1 MKSKYDEEKQ
11 EISEIRRTYYQENKD
26 RIKEDVKSRFQTNEM
41 AKERN
46 QTKALKRNF
55 KLYAA
60 SQDYRSR
67 KKQAMLTQ
75 YNNHKDKFSQL
86 FGDYYKR
93 NRDILTAKL
102 WVRKEMK
109 NGTPTPLSRTKH
121 GKKGDATSS
130 EMHYCNTED
139 SKEAIK
145 LEFARANNVIE
156 MATNSLAKRHAL
168 NAAKCEKFLD
178 NLPEDEPPTL
188 EDFTTAMD
196 NVYTV
201 IPIDEEGSARFFQ
214 QSETETPVR
223 PKQKCSC
230 LPPSYAQVVPLRN
243 KPSPAEFTTHGKNFP
258 LPESQCSQTQDD
270 DLSSEDENE
279 KYIPPRK
286 EKKNTKK
293 DDNDDDEDVIPVT
306 KRFVDKVT
314 NAVKSPNKTAPLR
327 MIVSGF
333 GGAGKSVVIK
343 VIRNIL
349 CHHFSKDKCPVIV
362 MAPTGLA
369 AYSIK
374 GETIHRGFSLPVDQ
388 AGTSKY
394 SELYTEQLLTL
405 RAILQKTYLFII
417 DEISMVSALA
427 FMYIHL
433 RLTEVMSI
441 NAVMGNANML
451 VFGDF
456 LQLRPVSANPP
467 FKQITRLEI
476 KNRIGSMGTFDL
488 WSHFEYDELAI
499 NMRQKTDT
507 DYADLL
513 ANIRV
518 GICTDNNH
526 EQLQRRKIESNRRAT
541 NEEIADKYIE
551 LVALGK
557 TPVILMPRNVDC
569 RSVNETL
576 LAKTSDN
583 ISTFTAIDRLST
595 VLRDKRIEAEAAENV
610 KSFEN
615 DSKRTAGSIS
625 HLKLALGA
633 RVMLQRNVNVEEGL
647 VNGSMGYVKVIK
659 MTAANI
665 AVGIEV
671 QFDGQDKIMEIE
683 RETVKFEALK
693 EVYYTRRQFPLTLA
707 YAINIHKSQ
716 GLSLQTALVDAG
728 DRCFGPDTEAL
739 VEYNRLRQKYRPD
752 LPQFAIPE
760 PFKVPTVPV
769 AKQQPVKRKPS
780 SSTSIDVPSK
790 KSKPDAAKDKPKT
803 NPTPARKVK
812 PTTSEA
818 KKKAPTKRLNAE
830 AVETSFPTKKT
841 QHDTTVKQNYRSGIG
856 PGRKGL
862 KNTDGSVCYANATMQ
877 SLFAMH
883 YKLFEVLSVMHGPL
897 AEELKRLA
905 LSSLGKNET
914 MDTVRSLLPPQHNY
928 TGRDQQSLCEFWL
941 HLFEQLDAEHQANDM
956 SPLRSLYQFKI
967 HRFSVCSTCHWSK
980 TALHPEGTPDCPFP
994 ITCVLNPNDP
1004 AIKEIID
1011 NNDISFSSVLI
1022 PEQPGETCP
1031 NGHVTK
1037 LKTVFTQAPE
1047 DLALNLDRRTLCHKI
1062 T

>member
-1 MKSKYDEEKQ
+1 MPEVRWNYPK
-11 EISEIRRTYYQENKD
+11 
-26 RIKEDVKSRFQTNEM
+26 
-41 AKERN
+41 
-46 QTKALKRNF
+46 
-55 KLYAA
+55 
-60 SQDYRSR
+60 
-67 KKQAMLTQ
+67 
-75 YNNHKDKFSQL
+75 NNGRCD
-86 FGDYYKR
+86 
-93 NRDILTAKL
+93 
-102 WVRKEMK
+102 
-109 NGTPTPLSRTKH
+109 
-121 GKKGDATSS
+121 
-130 EMHYCNTED
+130 
-139 SKEAIK
+139 
-145 LEFARANNVIE
+145 
-156 MATNSLAKRHAL
+156 
-168 NAAKCEKFLD
+168 
-178 NLPEDEPPTL
+178 
-188 EDFTTAMD
+188 
-196 NVYTV
+196 
-201 IPIDEEGSARFFQ
+201 GSVF
-214 QSETETPVR
+214 
-223 PKQKCSC
+223 
-230 LPPSYAQVVPLRN
+230 
-243 KPSPAEFTTHGKNFP
+243 
-258 LPESQCSQTQDD
+258 
-270 DLSSEDENE
+270 LSSHGG
-279 KYIPPRK
+279 KQPRHF
-286 EKKNTKK
+286 N
-293 DDNDDDEDVIPVT
+293 
-306 KRFVDKVT
+306 KRVVDKVT

-374 GETIHRGFSLPVDQ
+374 GETIHRCFSLPVDQ

-405 RAILQKTYLFII
+405 RAILQKTHLFII

-467 FKQITRLEI
+467 FKQLTRLEI
-476 KNRIGSMGTFDL
+476 KNWIGSMGTFDL
-488 WSHFEYDELAI
+488 WSHFEYDELTI

-647 VNGSMGYVKVIK
+647 VNGSMGYVKGFK

-665 AVGIEV
+665 AVGIQV
-671 QFDGQDKIMEIE
+671 QFDGQDKIVEIE

-707 YAINIHKSQ
+707 YAITIHKSQ

-728 DRCFGPDTEAL
+728 DRCFGPGMIYVALSRVTMSEGLHLIDLDRRKICADTEAL

-780 SSTSIDVPSK
+780 SSTSIDVPPK

-841 QHDTTVKQNYRSGIG
+841 QHDTAVKQNYRSGIG

-862 KNTDGSVCYANATMQ
+862 KNTDGSACYANATMQ

-883 YKLFEVLSVMHGPL
+883 YKLFEVLSVMHGPF

-928 TGRDQQSLCEFWL
+928 TGRDQQSLCEFWF

-980 TALHPEGTPDCPFP
+980 TALHPEVVVKPFIQKRPQPFTRLQRPSLPRRINDSPLRQRQHQPTPDPLLSESNSDYYDESDDEVVDNFKENKLEKVKIVNGRLRP
-994 ITCVLNPNDP
+994 YGRISSTKSKR
-1004 AIKEIID
+1004 IKIYTEAD
-1011 NNDISFSSVLI
+1011 LERERKMDL
-1022 PEQPGETCP
+1022 EADLETCDLDRERERDLE
-1031 NGHVTK
+1031 T
-1037 LKTVFTQAPE
+1037 E
-1047 DLALNLDRRTLCHKI
+1047 WDLALYVEDLE
-1062 T
+1062 